1 MSIELTMP
9 KLGLTMK
16 TGKVSKW
23 FVAEGAAVQ
32 KGDGL
37 FEVETDKIT
46 NKVESPADGVLFQI
60 VVPAGQDA
68 PVQTV
73 VGILAEPGESP
84 ARVEGGALPAAGEA
98 APAAPKA
105 GQESAPK
112 AAAQTPSSGGGGLAN
127 WAWTW
132 PASAARAPR
141 AASLSAMCRPA
152 TN

>member
-60 VVPAGQDA
+60 VVPQARMRPCRRLWAFWPNRAKVPPGWR
-68 PVQTV
+68 
-73 VGILAEPGESP
+73 AERFP
-84 ARVEGGALPAAGEA
+84 LPEK
-98 APAAPKA
+98 PRR
-105 GQESAPK
+105 
-112 AAAQTPSSGGGGLAN
+112 
-127 WAWTW
+127 
-132 PASAARAPR
+132 RA
-141 AASLSAMCRPA
+141 
-152 TN
+152 